1 MFISFASEREG
12 YLEKEGG
19 GGGGGGVLQ
28 KRGLPTL
35 EETMPYDF

>member
-12 YLEKEGG
+12 YLEKEG